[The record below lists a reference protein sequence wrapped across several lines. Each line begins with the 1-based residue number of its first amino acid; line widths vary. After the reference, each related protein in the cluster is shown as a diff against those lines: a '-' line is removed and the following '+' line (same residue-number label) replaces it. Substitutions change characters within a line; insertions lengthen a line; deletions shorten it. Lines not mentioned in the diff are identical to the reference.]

1 MTKRTEELMSERSI
15 EHATFT
21 VERTYEASPAR
32 VFAAW
37 ADPVAKGRWFGDA
50 EAEKSSEYELD
61 FRVGGREFSRGA
73 GPDGEV
79 YTYEARF
86 QDIVPGQR
94 IVYTYEM
101 QRVATRISVSLATVE
116 LEREGRGTRL
126 IYTEQ
131 GAFLDGEDK
140 PEYREQG
147 TGTLLDALGAELQR
161 QHARA

>member
-21 VERTYEASPAR
+21 VERTYDASPAR

-50 EAEKSSEYELD
+50 DAESSEYELD
-61 FRVGGREFSRGA
+61 FRVGGRELSRGA

-86 QDIVPGQR
+86 QDIVPDQR

-101 QRVATRISVSLATVE
+101 QRVETRISVSLATVE
-116 LEREGRGTRL
+116 LEGESGGTRL